1 MLSTPLLFLQYY
13 SAVRAARSCRD
24 YYSNADVIKL
34 LRCDRSS
41 DTRALLFYF
50 ILFYFILFY
59 FILFYF
65 ILFYF
70 ILFYFI
76 LFYFILFYFILFYFI
91 LFYFILFYFILFYF
105 ILFYFCETPRT
116 VHRQSPTQ
124 PALFAEVRT
133 LPIFQHFSSKS
144 LSFNMAHLGGNVSDN
159 IRCDVINSYLLTWR
173 I

>member
-1 MLSTPLLFLQYY
+1 MSIN
-13 SAVRAARSCRD
+13 
-24 YYSNADVIKL
+24 NADVIKL
-34 LRCDRSS
+34 LRSDRSS
-41 DTRALLFYF
+41 DTRALLFYFIIIILFYF

-105 ILFYFCETPRT
+105 ILFYFIFVKLLNTSHC
-116 VHRQSPTQ
+116 SPPPSSLSPPQ

-144 LSFNMAHLGGNVSDN
+144 LSFNMTYLGLNVSDN
-159 IRCDVINSYLLTWR
+159 IRCDVINSYLLT
-173 I
+173 